1 MLFDTH
7 AHLDADAFD
16 NDREELIASLPEKGL
31 GLVMN
36 PGCDLP
42 SSREAVA
49 LAERYDFLYAA
60 VGSHPDAADQVNE
73 EVLEE
78 YRKLCK
84 LHPKVK
90 AIGEI
95 GLDYH
100 YEDIPREIQQKAF
113 RMQMALAK
121 ELDLPV
127 IVHEREAHQDGLA
140 IVDEFPEVTG
150 VFHCY
155 SGSLEMARE
164 LIKRGWYIGF
174 TGVLTFKNARKA
186 VEVASAIPLDC
197 LVLETDCPYMA
208 PEPFR
213 GRRNDPGKLYRM
225 AERLAELRGLSVEE
239 IHRATM
245 ENGKRLY
252 RMICPPA
259 PLLFGGALCSA
270 AIRLRIFCNDTCV
283 FSVNLYQ
290 KHFFAKIKEKNEKN
304 ICNFF
309 LPVVY

>member
-16 NDREELIASLPEKGL
+16 ADREELIASLPASGL

-36 PGCDLP
+36 PGCDEP
-42 SSREAVA
+42 SSLAAIE
-49 LAERYDFLYAA
+49 LAEKHDFIYAA
-60 VGSHPDAADQVNE
+60 VGSHPDAADLVDE
-73 EVLEE
+73 ALMER
-78 YRKLCK
+78 YRQLCRN
-84 LHPKVK
+84 HPKVK

-100 YEDIPREIQQKAF
+100 YEDIPRELQKKAF
-113 RMQMALAK
+113 RMQMELAR

-127 IVHEREAHQDGLA
+127 IVHEREAHEDGMA
-140 IVDEFPEVTG
+140 IVEEFPEVTG

-155 SGSLEMARE
+155 SGSAEMAKV
-164 LIKRGWYIGF
+164 LVKKGWYIGF

-186 VEVASAIPLDC
+186 LEVAASIPMDRI
-197 LVLETDCPYMA
+197 VIETDCPYMA

-239 IHRATM
+239 TARITL

-252 RMICPPA
+252 RI
-259 PLLFGGALCSA
+259 
-270 AIRLRIFCNDTCV
+270 D
-283 FSVNLYQ
+283 
-290 KHFFAKIKEKNEKN
+290 
-304 ICNFF
+304 
-309 LPVVY
+309 